1 MELKY
6 GGTLKIGDPII
17 VCYGSG
23 MTFGMFAGY
32 GYNTVQYYTIDSIVY
47 QAERAT
53 KNNKRPKFY
62 KSYVHGDNVKYRVMK
77 VNPEVLHNQEDIEQY
92 EKAIDILKHYNF
104 IQ

>member
-23 MTFGMFAGY
+23 MLFGLFAGY
-32 GYNTVQYYTIDSIVY
+32 GRNTVQYYMPNSIVY
-47 QAERAT
+47 QAEHST

-62 KSYVHGDNVKYRVMK
+62 KGYIHGDNVKYRVMK
-77 VNPEVLHNQEDIEQY
+77 ASPEVLYNQEDMQEY
-92 EKAIDILKHYNF
+92 EKAIDILKQYNF

>member
-1 MELKY
+1 MELQY

-23 MTFGMFAGY
+23 MTFGLFAGY
-32 GYNTVQYYTIDSIVY
+32 GRGTVQYYTPNGIVY
-47 QAERAT
+47 QTEHAT
-53 KNNKRPKFY
+53 KNNKKPKFY
-62 KSYVHGDNVKYRVMK
+62 KGYIHGQSVKWRVMK
-77 VNPEVLHNQEDIEQY
+77 ASPEVLHKQEDIQEY